1 MTFGVN
7 ELTADRRR
15 PQNVTATEPPAMATA
30 AALLDNLRRTPMLRG
45 GKISERRLQLR
56 DEIASAIGGEGVL
69 PRLAKRIAFQLIF
82 KFDES
87 ELGNHTTWR
96 AIGEQVRQETKYLKT
111 NVGLVERQIIV
122 ALPKLSA
129 RQIEDFLQELTAK
142 DPTIARTVLNV
153 ALDAADPLSAGRRY
167 LAQYGHVADQLKLVD
182 PDIARTLAN
191 ATFMARVPRKKAMHH
206 FKHFAD
212 LFMKFRDDVGFART
226 VARAAFRSRD
236 PIKAAKRFI
245 ATYDAVVAELT
256 SEGVEPDIART
267 LAGIASLGSD
277 PMSAARKLLE
287 NFEGVVGLVK
297 RSHPWV
303 ARTIALSACRAADPL
318 AMARSYMKNYD
329 AILQMVSRI
338 DLHRARE
345 VATQAFRSDNP
356 LRWAKR
362 YLIELQGMR

>member
-7 ELTADRRR
+7 ELTADRRLPR
-15 PQNVTATEPPAMATA
+15 HVPATEPPAVARA

-56 DEIASAIGGEGVL
+56 DEIANAIEGEGVL

-87 ELGNHTTWR
+87 ELGNPATWR
-96 AIGEQVRQETKYLKT
+96 AIGEQVRRETECLKA

-142 DPTIARTVLNV
+142 DPTIARTVLNA

-167 LAQYGHVADQLKLVD
+167 LAQYGRVAERLKAVD

-191 ATFMARVPRKKAMHH
+191 ATFMARVPHKKAMHH
-206 FKHFAD
+206 FRHFAD
-212 LFMKFRDDVGFART
+212 LFMTFREDVGFSRT
-226 VARAAFRSRD
+226 VAKAAFRAPD
-236 PIKAAKRFI
+236 PTKAANDFV
-245 ATYDAVVAELT
+245 ANYNAVVSELT
-256 SEGVEPDIART
+256 SKGVEADIART
-267 LAGIASLGSD
+267 IASIASLGSD
-277 PMSAARKLLE
+277 PMPTAHKLLK
-287 NFEGVVGLVK
+287 NFEVAVSLVK
-297 RSHPWV
+297 RTHPWV

-329 AILQMVSRI
+329 DIVQMVRRI
-338 DLHRARE
+338 DPRRARE

-362 YLIELQGMR
+362 YLRELQRAV